1 MIKFA
6 IRLATLAVC
15 ATALMTLPVVT
26 PAEAATSSSK
36 PAKKHKRVHV
46 NSSTGNSGAASQTPH
61 YADPRDDPDRSKAS
75 Y

>member
-36 PAKKHKRVHV
+36 ATKKHKRVHV
-46 NSSTGNSGAASQTPH
+46 NSGAGNSGAAGQTPH

>member
-6 IRLATLAVC
+6 IRLATLAIC
-15 ATALMTLPVVT
+15 ATALIAVPMVT
-26 PAEAATSSSK
+26 PAKAATSSSK
-36 PAKKHKRVHV
+36 AVKKHKRIHI
-46 NSSTGNSGAASQTPH
+46 NSGTGNSGAAGQTPH

>member
-6 IRLATLAVC
+6 IRLFTLAIC
-15 ATALMTLPVVT
+15 ATALMAAPVVT

-36 PAKKHKRVHV
+36 VTKKHKRIHA
-46 NSSTGNSGAASQTPH
+46 NSGAGNSGASSPAPY
-61 YADPRDDPDRSKAS
+61 YANPADNPDRKVS

>member
-1 MIKFA
+1 MLKFA
-6 IRLATLAVC
+6 IRLATLAIC
-15 ATALMTLPVVT
+15 ATALLALPVVT

-36 PAKKHKRVHV
+36 STKKHKRIHA
-46 NSSTGNSGAASQTPH
+46 NSATGNSRASSPTPH